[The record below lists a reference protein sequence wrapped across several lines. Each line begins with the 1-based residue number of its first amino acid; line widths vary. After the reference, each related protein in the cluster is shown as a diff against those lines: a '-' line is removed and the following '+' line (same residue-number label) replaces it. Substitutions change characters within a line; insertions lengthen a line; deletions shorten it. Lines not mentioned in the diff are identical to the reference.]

1 MPFLLHYFCL
11 PNPVSGKGFLIRI
24 LKSNQSIMQLRKHY
38 EWLLAVGRNNEDFVL
53 LSRFVNLADST
64 Q

>member
-1 MPFLLHYFCL
+1 
-11 PNPVSGKGFLIRI
+11 
-24 LKSNQSIMQLRKHY
+24 MQLRKHY